1 MPSGGAKILEF
12 NQNQKSDKASFNRSE
27 SHIDFRTQCV
37 TMALAVGGI
46 VANDVLKMRKVI
58 EF

>member
-1 MPSGGAKILEF
+1 MPSGDAKILEL

-37 TMALAVGGI
+37 IMTLAVGGI